1 LSLDHQDP
9 GLAADD
15 TRVQPVDHA
24 RVGPRGGAP
33 RDGHFDTATE
43 LDLNRPERWVLTRVR
58 TKGVTG
64 LVLQLS
70 LMAVLAS
77 VVLVTVACLAIW
89 GPDDP
94 FFSAAVIFS
103 AAVPAVVA
111 PPVLVFT
118 VRLAERLD
126 TASALLWTTARTDPL
141 TGLRNRRAFFEAL
154 DLLATSP
161 SGPADLG
168 LVDIDAFKSIND
180 RHGHLAGDRVLED
193 VGQWLAELA
202 GPTGLVARVGGDEFA
217 LIVPSGSGRA
227 RPVAHCIVSDGVEC
241 TVSVGWQRWEP
252 GDEPHAALHRADLAL
267 YRAKRGD
274 EDSAAG

>member
-1 LSLDHQDP
+1 M
-9 GLAADD
+9 
-15 TRVQPVDHA
+15 QPVDHA
-24 RVGPRGGAP
+24 RVEPRGGAP

-77 VVLVTVACLAIW
+77 VVLVTVTTLAIW

-94 FFSAAVIFS
+94 YFVPAVIFS

-126 TASALLWTTARTDPL
+126 AATALLWTTSRTDPL
-141 TGLRNRRAFFEAL
+141 TGLRNRRAFFESL
-154 DLLATSP
+154 DLLAAAPTETATP
-161 SGPADLG
+161 TGPVDLG
-168 LVDIDAFKSIND
+168 LVDIDSFKSIND
-180 RHGHLAGDRVLED
+180 RYGHPAGDRVLED
-193 VGQWLAELA
+193 VGRWLEDLA
-202 GPTGLVARVGGDEFA
+202 GPAGLVARVGGDEFA

-227 RPVAHCIVSDGVEC
+227 RPVGHCIVSDGVEC

-252 GDEPHAALHRADLAL
+252 GDDPHAALHRADLAL
-267 YRAKRGD
+267 YRAKRSD
-274 EDSAAG
+274 QDSAAS